1 MELYVYRHAMMDSR
15 KDKTSRKGEAG
26 LSDLGRSQVKNLQKL
41 AGVLGL
47 KPGVVMTSPIRRA
60 KETAELAAK
69 LFWGQSRIMETDAL
83 LPNAS
88 VQEIYEEI
96 NRFGKETQVVVVTHY
111 PLIKKLVSDALGT
124 NFEPELLNGSLMR
137 IDFKGPLSSG
147 KGIMVSIITPPSD

>member
-1 MELYVYRHAMMDSR
+1 MELYVYRHAMMESR
-15 KDKTSRKGEAG
+15 KDETSRKEEAG

-69 LFWGQSRIMETDAL
+69 LFWGQSRIMETNAL

-96 NRFGKETQVVVVTHY
+96 NGFGKETQVVVVTHF

-147 KGIMVSIITPPSD
+147 KGTLVSIITPPSD